1 MTNFESY
8 DGNPLS
14 PTQRDILNALPNFH
28 YMKYT
33 FSISILH
40 LTEAVER
47 RTEPKEI
54 FKGRV
59 FSHFSLRLVQ

>member
-8 DGNPLS
+8 DENPLS

-28 YMKYT
+28 YMKYS
-33 FSISILH
+33 FSISIPH

-47 RTEPKEI
+47 NRTKKKYLKEE
-54 FKGRV
+54 F
-59 FSHFSLRLVQ
+59 LATLA